1 MNEIDYAGFWIR
13 FRAAL
18 IDAFLILVVVVP
30 VFTLVYGVGYWTGE
44 GGARGGWDVI
54 LQYLFAATVVIM
66 FWQSESAT
74 LGKIASHLKIVDART
89 GLKPSRGQFVLR
101 YIGYYLSALPLFL
114 GFLWVLIDPRRQ
126 AWHDKLSRT
135 VVVRSELTGAVDAAG
150 SGVFLEA
157 GIKPVHPG
165 VDGLTSR

>member
-1 MNEIDYAGFWIR
+1 MHEIDYAGFWIR
-13 FRAAL
+13 FRAAC

-30 VFTLVYGVGYWTGE
+30 VFTLVYGFGYWTGE
-44 GGARGGWDVI
+44 GERRGGWDVI

-89 GLKPSRGQFVLR
+89 GRKPSRGQFVLR
-101 YIGYYLSALPLFL
+101 YIGYYISALPLFL
-114 GFLWVLIDPRRQ
+114 GFLWVFVDPRRQ

-150 SGVFLEA
+150 SGVLFEPEM
-157 GIKPVHPG
+157 KPVHP
-165 VDGLTSR
+165 VVEGLTSQ

>member
-1 MNEIDYAGFWIR
+1 MHEIDYAGFWVR

-18 IDAFLILVVVVP
+18 IDTFLILVVVVP
-30 VFTLVYGVGYWTGE
+30 VVTLVYGFGYWTGE
-44 GGARGGWDVI
+44 DGHRGGWDVI

-89 GLKPSRGQFVLR
+89 GRKPSRGQFVLR
-101 YIGYYLSALPLFL
+101 FFGYYLSALPLFL
-114 GFLWVLIDPRRQ
+114 GFLWVLVDPRRQ

-135 VVVRSELTGAVDAAG
+135 VVVRSELTGAIDATG
-150 SGVFLEA
+150 SGTLFEA
-157 GIKPVHPG
+157 EIHPVHPG
-165 VDGLTSR
+165 MEGLTSR